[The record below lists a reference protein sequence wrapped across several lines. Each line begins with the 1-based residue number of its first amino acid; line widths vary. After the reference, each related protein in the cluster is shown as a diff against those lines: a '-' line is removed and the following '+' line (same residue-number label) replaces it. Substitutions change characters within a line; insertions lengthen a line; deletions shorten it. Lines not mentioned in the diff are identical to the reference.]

1 MNWVAPRLTD
11 GLGNRL
17 FQYAC
22 AKQYA
27 YEEGKELVFFLPRC
41 GKADH
46 GSFDSLFRL
55 FPYVRIVDTE
65 TSWIELK
72 ELDVLLYSFKPL
84 ETNIQENIVIH
95 GYRQNYKYFEDI
107 SIQPDFVNA
116 IGQQRI
122 DVLTNL
128 YLENKEQLFFI
139 HLRIG
144 DYKFLPHHQI
154 DIKKYYTEAI
164 KLVPKGSTILFFS
177 DELNLCD
184 SIIIMIKMNG
194 FTVRLCGITDSVE
207 ALYCMSQC
215 LRGSVVGNS
224 TFSYWGSYFAHQNNS
239 ESIHI
244 FPKSMGRGMPQQID
258 LYPPY
263 GIQLESV

>member
-1 MNWVAPRLTD
+1 MNWVAPKLSD

-22 AKQYA
+22 AHQYA
-27 YEEGKELVFFLPRC
+27 HKEGKELVFFLPRC

-46 GSFDSLFRL
+46 GSFEAIFRL
-55 FPYVRIVDTE
+55 FPSVRIIDTE
-65 TSWIELK
+65 TSWTELK
-72 ELDVLLYSFKPL
+72 EVDVLLYSYKPL
-84 ETNIQENIVIH
+84 ETDLKENIVIH
-95 GYRQNYKYFEDI
+95 GYRQNYKYFQDTTI
-107 SIQPDFVNA
+107 KPDFINA
-116 IGQQRI
+116 LGQERI

-128 YLENKEQLFFI
+128 YLENKNELFFI
-139 HLRIG
+139 HVRIG

-177 DELNLCD
+177 DEIQLCY
-184 SIIIMIKMNG
+184 SIINMIKMNG
-194 FTVRLCGITDSVE
+194 FTVRLCDVSDSVE
-207 ALYCMSQC
+207 ALYCMSEC

-224 TFSYWGSYFAHQNNS
+224 TFSYWGSYFAHQLNND
-239 ESIHI
+239 SIHI
-244 FPKSMGRGMPQQID
+244 FPKSMGKGLPQQID

>member
-1 MNWVAPRLTD
+1 MNWVAPKLSD

-17 FQYAC
+17 FQYSC

-27 YEEGKELVFFLPRC
+27 YKEGKECVFFLPRC

-46 GSFDSLFRL
+46 GSFDAMFCL
-55 FPYVRIVDTE
+55 FPLVRIVDIE
-65 TSWIELK
+65 ASWRELREEDNK
-72 ELDVLLYSFKPL
+72 LYIYSSL

-95 GYRQNYKYFEDI
+95 GYRQSYKYFEDV

-116 IGQQRI
+116 LGKTRI

-128 YLENKEQLFFI
+128 YLENKEQLVFL

-164 KLVPKGSTILFFS
+164 KLLPKGSTILFFS

-184 SIIIMIKMNG
+184 SIIRIIKVNG
-194 FTVRLCGITDSVE
+194 FTVRLCNVTDSVE

-244 FPKSMGRGMPQQID
+244 FPKSMGRGMPQQTD
-258 LYPPY
+258 LFPPY